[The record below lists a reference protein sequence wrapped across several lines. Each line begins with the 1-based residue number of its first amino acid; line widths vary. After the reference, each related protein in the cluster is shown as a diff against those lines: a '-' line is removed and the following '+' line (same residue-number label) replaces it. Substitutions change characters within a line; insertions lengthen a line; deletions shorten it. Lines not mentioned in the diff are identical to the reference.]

1 MNTVK
6 VKNVEIGTGL
16 PKIIVP
22 IVGRTKEEIL
32 AAAKSFEDVAMDIV
46 EWRVDWF
53 EGVFDFAQVQ
63 DCAQALRKVL

>member
-22 IVGRTKEEIL
+22 IVGRTKEEI
-32 AAAKSFEDVAMDIV
+32 
-46 EWRVDWF
+46 
-53 EGVFDFAQVQ
+53 
-63 DCAQALRKVL
+63 